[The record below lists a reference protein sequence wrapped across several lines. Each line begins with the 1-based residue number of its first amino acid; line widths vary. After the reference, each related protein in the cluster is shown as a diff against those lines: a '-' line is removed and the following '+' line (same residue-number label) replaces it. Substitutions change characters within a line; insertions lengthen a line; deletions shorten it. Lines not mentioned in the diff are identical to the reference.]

1 MITVEHTV
9 AVRASAAHAWDVM
22 ITHQAENH
30 PRWEAEVLEVRPLD
44 DIVGVGHRSVMV
56 RKEGGRVREVVNE
69 CVEYV
74 EGQRVAY
81 QHRDPTMDFDI
92 AFDYADTGPGS
103 SALSVTVRMQPHGFL
118 RVMTPLFRLGA
129 PKRTARISARTVE
142 VIEQTPL
149 SAAQSP
155 AG

>member
-1 MITVEHTV
+1 MITVERTV
-9 AVRASAAHAWDVM
+9 TVQASAAHAWDVM

-44 DIVGVGHRSVMV
+44 DTVGVGHRSVMV
-56 RKEGGRVREVVNE
+56 RKDGRRVHEVINE

-81 QHRDPTMDFDI
+81 QHRDPTMAFDI
-92 AFDYADTGPGS
+92 AFAYADTGPGTS
-103 SALSVTVRMQPHGFL
+103 TLSVRVQVQPRGLL
-118 RVMTPLFRLGA
+118 RVMTPFFRLGA
-129 PKRTARISARTVE
+129 PKRTARITARTVE
-142 VIEQTPL
+142 VIEQTPV